1 MTDGE
6 SITDKQAKMEKLT
19 VGMLKKLLN
28 RKELQDSD
36 EVFADYPGGW
46 SGVFQVYRSDN
57 RLFFLASDNFDHSG
71 IGGGV
76 TCLDDE
82 LWISDDLEWHPKTRK
97 S

>member
-82 LWISDDLEWHPKTRK
+82 LWISDDLEWHTKTRK